1 MDKQNSRA
9 RSGSWRLRASAYW
22 ISDIQVGRPTIWE
35 LFPTHKRAMPGPM
48 APTARLNTH
57 SPIPDEWRSSSIKT
71 NHRALR
77 LAGKFHSKKETGDT
91 SHRGRSERISDAAS
105 GNRNLPVMTNLHA

>member
-1 MDKQNSRA
+1 MPEIEIELEPIAEGQAELA
-9 RSGSWRLRASAYW
+9 RELGSWRLRASAYW

-48 APTARLNTH
+48 APTVRLNTH
-57 SPIPDEWRSSSIKT
+57 SIPDEWRSSSIKT

-91 SHRGRSERISDAAS
+91 SRRGE
-105 GNRNLPVMTNLHA
+105 V